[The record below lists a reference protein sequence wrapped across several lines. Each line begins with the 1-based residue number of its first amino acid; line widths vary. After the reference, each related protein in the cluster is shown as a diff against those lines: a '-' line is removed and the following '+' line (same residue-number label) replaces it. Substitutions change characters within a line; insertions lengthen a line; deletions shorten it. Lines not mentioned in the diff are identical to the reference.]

1 MPYHLKTAR
10 TEPAR
15 TILFVVALLT
25 LLAQSLALVLSW
37 PYGLIN
43 FALVAPVCVWGIWT
57 STVNSIKRM
66 ATAAFWLFTLWL
78 WTGLTRL
85 FFVEG
90 VGELLWAPFLVV
102 AAAVAVVYIY
112 LSHQRRG
119 IALGGA
125 GGLD

>member
-15 TILFVVALLT
+15 TILFAVALLT

-37 PYGLIN
+37 PMGLFN

-57 STVNSIKRM
+57 STTNSIKRM
-66 ATAAFWLFTLWL
+66 ATAAFWLFMLWL

-102 AAAVAVVYIY
+102 ASAMAIVYIY